1 MYSTYVAQQRDRRGP
16 QDSGEWPPVEFRRLV
31 KPREERTSPAPTII
45 ASLIVIAGYVVSALL
60 LDAEFAALLAI
71 VLSPTFAAVG
81 VLWIGQFRAMG
92 EAESAWFGLG
102 WGLVGYAAMI
112 PLHPVLIVGFIC
124 AGLTGGGS
132 ALGAWLTTLI
142 INRRTGDGHQ

>member
-1 MYSTYVAQQRDRRGP
+1 MYSTYLAQRRDRTGP
-16 QDSGEWPPVEFRRLV
+16 ADSGEWPPVKFRKLSPNPQRPV
-31 KPREERTSPAPTII
+31 SPAPAII
-45 ASLIVIAGYVVSALL
+45 ASVIVAGLYVAAAAL
-60 LDAEFAALLAI
+60 LDAEFAALTVI
-71 VLSPTFAAVG
+71 VLSPAFAAIG
-81 VLWIGQFRAMG
+81 VAWIGQFRAMG
-92 EAESAWFGLG
+92 ESESAWFGLG

-142 INRRTGDGHQ
+142 INRRTGDGNA